1 MNKLKLTSFIV
12 AAALILSAGCAN
24 NQQAETVEQICIPQ
38 IDKAEAMKTAENVLA
53 QFNFNIEKSD
63 TETGF
68 IKTRPLAGAHF
79 FEFWR
84 KDNVGAFNWAQAN
97 LHSIR
102 RTARINITPQDGKLC
117 IDCTVN
123 TQKLSIPE
131 HPITGSQA
139 YAMFSASGPSRQ
151 RLKLH
156 PEQQRAMT
164 WTDLGQDVL
173 LATEIIKRIQK
184 QFVNLRK
191 ENAL

>member
-1 MNKLKLTSFIV
+1 MNKLNLISFIA
-12 AAALILSAGCAN
+12 AAALIFSAGCTSQ
-24 NQQAETVEQICIPQ
+24 QQAKTVEQICIPR
-38 IDKAEAMKTAENVLA
+38 IDKAEAMKTAENVLG

-84 KDNVGAFNWAQAN
+84 KDSVGAFNWAQAN

-102 RTARINITPQDGKLC
+102 RTARINIAPQNGKLC

-151 RLKLH
+151 KLKLH
-156 PEQQRAMT
+156 PDQQKAMT
-164 WTDLGQDVL
+164 WTDLGQDSL
-173 LATEIIKRIQK
+173 LAAEIIKRIQK
-184 QFVNLRK
+184 QIASPRK